1 MTIFGTLVEM
11 RLVGGVCFCLL
22 VRILARMRA
31 GGLRVRFIV
40 PRTRVRTVAS
50 ACAVSDGLQNDGS
63 RSNEKTG

>member
-1 MTIFGTLVEM
+1 MTTSGTLVVM

-22 VRILARMRA
+22 LRMVVRMRA
-31 GGLRVRFIV
+31 GGLRLRIIV
-40 PRTRVRTVAS
+40 PRTRLRTVAS